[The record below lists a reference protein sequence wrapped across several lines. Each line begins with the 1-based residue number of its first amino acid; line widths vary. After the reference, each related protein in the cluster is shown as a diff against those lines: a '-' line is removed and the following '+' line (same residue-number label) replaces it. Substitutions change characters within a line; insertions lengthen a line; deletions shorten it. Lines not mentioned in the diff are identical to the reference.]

1 MTTSLWIKRPRP
13 LPDARARLIC
23 VPHGGGGP
31 SSFARWI
38 PELAPDIEVCL
49 VHLPGRESRLRD
61 QPLDD
66 MHLIAQRVAEA
77 LGPVLDRPF
86 AFLGHSMGAVIAYE
100 TAQLLPIAPN
110 HLFASASSAP
120 HHLEEEPPVSHLPDE
135 EFLAEVRRAYDGIPE
150 AVWQDAD
157 LMRLMLPSIRAD
169 FAAYENYRWRH
180 PGRLACPITAM
191 GGDADP
197 LVPVDSLTRWA
208 ELTSVEARVQVFPG
222 GHFYLADER
231 AAVQRLIRESLGLV
245 ASDSAA

>member
-13 LPDARARLIC
+13 LPDAQARLFC

-38 PELAPDIEVCL
+38 PELAPDVEVCL
-49 VHLPGRESRLRD
+49 VHLPGRESRLRE

-66 MHLIAQRVAEA
+66 MHLIAKRVAEEVGS
-77 LGPVLDRPF
+77 LLDRPF

-100 TAQLLPIAPN
+100 TAQLLPTGPR

-120 HHLEEEPPVSHLPDE
+120 HRLEDEPPVSHLPDQ
-135 EFLAEVRRAYDGIPE
+135 EFLAEVRRTYDGIPE
-150 AVWQDAD
+150 VIWQDAD

-169 FAAYENYRWRH
+169 FAAYENYRWQQ
-180 PGRLACPITAM
+180 PEKLTCPVTVM

-197 LVPVDSLTRWA
+197 LAPVGSLGRWA
-208 ELTSVEARVQVFPG
+208 ELTSGDCRVQVFPG
-222 GHFYLADER
+222 GHFFLNDER
-231 AAVQRLIRESLGLV
+231 ATVQRLIRESLGLE
-245 ASDSAA
+245 ALDSAG